1 MDKKIEQQNHKIFEQ
16 QIELLITYKKMNPKI
31 DVYLT
36 ENSLRKAI
44 NWYRGIENN
53 INQVNLK

>member
-1 MDKKIEQQNHKIFEQ
+1 MVKKIEQQNQKIFEQ
-16 QIELLITYKKMNPKI
+16 QIELLITYNKMNPKI

-36 ENSLRKAI
+36 EKSLRKAM